1 MSAPTSRVTQVSLA
15 LYRKY
20 RPASFAEVVGQ
31 EHVTEPLQQA
41 LRADR
46 VHHAYLF
53 SGPRG
58 CGKTSSARILARSLN
73 CEQGPTPD
81 PCGKCDSCVALAP
94 NGPGSIDVTE
104 LDAATHGLVDD
115 ARDLRERAIYAP
127 VQSRYRVYII
137 DEAHQLGPG
146 AANALLKI
154 IEEPPPYLKFVF
166 ATTEPEKII
175 GTIRSRTHHYPFR
188 LVPPGVL
195 QTHLESLCRSEGVAA
210 EKGVLP
216 LVVRAGAGSVRDSLS
231 VLDQLMAAAGPE
243 GLTYARAVTLLGFTP
258 AALLD
263 ATVDAVAAGDGAAL
277 FSVVDR
283 VIDSGVD
290 PRRFAGDLLER
301 WRDLLIL
308 AQVPDALEQ
317 GLMHHPA
324 DQMDVLARQSQALS
338 FAELTHSADVT
349 AAALNE
355 IKGATA
361 PRLLLEIL
369 VARLMLSAADDSDLG
384 QTARLAKLERLLAGG
399 IPNAVAAAPAATVAA
414 AAGADKPA
422 PRKRAAASSPP
433 AVATQPA
440 ASGPTGT
447 ESAGT
452 GSAGTESAE
461 TGPAEAQPAAAQ
473 SAEAADASSPLHR
486 IRVLWADVME
496 ALKHRKRT
504 AWLLLYE
511 KSRLAD
517 LSDGVLSV
525 ELQRAGDVKGFNDSG
540 YGEHVRQ
547 ALIDVADLDVQVIA
561 VPAGQD
567 GSRDPAHDSA
577 AVSDA
582 GGGAADE
589 EDSVDADEPSNPEDL
604 LRALGATRV
613 PD

>member
-1 MSAPTSRVTQVSLA
+1 MSAPTSRVTRVSLA

-81 PCGKCDSCVALAP
+81 PCGECDSCVALAP

-188 LVPPGVL
+188 LVPPGVM
-195 QTHLESLCRSEGVAA
+195 QTHLESLCKSEGVAA
-210 EKGVLP
+210 EEGVLP

-263 ATVDAVAAGDGAAL
+263 STVDAVAAGDGAAL
-277 FSVVDR
+277 FAVVDR

-324 DQMDVLARQSQALS
+324 DQMEVLARQSQALS

-384 QTARLAKLERLLAGG
+384 YTARLAKVERLLAGG
-399 IPNAVAAAPAATVAA
+399 VPNAAPPAPATPATTTASAEEPAPKKRAASASPAATSQPDAAAPAET
-414 AAGADKPA
+414 P
-422 PRKRAAASSPP
+422 
-433 AVATQPA
+433 PA
-440 ASGPTGT
+440 ASQPT
-447 ESAGT
+447 E
-452 GSAGTESAE
+452 AE
-461 TGPAEAQPAAAQ
+461 GAVPPAAA
-473 SAEAADASSPLHR
+473 AADASSPLHR
-486 IRVLWADVME
+486 VRVLWADVME

-517 LSDGVLSV
+517 ISDGVLSV

-540 YGEHVRQ
+540 YGEYVRQ

-567 GSRDPAHDSA
+567 GSRDSVQDVADA
-577 AVSDA
+577 SDA
-582 GGGAADE
+582 AADE
-589 EDSVDADEPSNPEDL
+589 VDSVDADEPSNPEDL

-613 PD
+613 QD

>member
-1 MSAPTSRVTQVSLA
+1 MSAPTSRVTRVSLA

-81 PCGKCDSCVALAP
+81 PCGECDSCVALAP

-188 LVPPGVL
+188 LVPPGVM

-210 EKGVLP
+210 EEGVLP

-231 VLDQLMAAAGPE
+231 VLDQLMAASGPE

-277 FSVVDR
+277 FAVVDR

-384 QTARLAKLERLLAGG
+384 HTARLAKLERLLAGG
-399 IPNAVAAAPAATVAA
+399 LPNAAPAVSVAPATTAAGADNPAPKKRATRAPAAAAAQPDAAAPAE
-414 AAGADKPA
+414 
-422 PRKRAAASSPP
+422 
-433 AVATQPA
+433 TQ
-440 ASGPTGT
+440 
-447 ESAGT
+447 
-452 GSAGTESAE
+452 SAE
-461 TGPAEAQPAAAQ
+461 TPPAETPPAEAEGAAAQ

-486 IRVLWADVME
+486 VRVLWADVME

-517 LSDGVLSV
+517 ISDGVLSV

-540 YGEHVRQ
+540 YGEYVRQ

-567 GSRDPAHDSA
+567 GSRDSGNDVA
-577 AVSDA
+577 AASGA
-582 GGGAADE
+582 GGAAADE
-589 EDSVDADEPSNPEDL
+589 DDSVDADEPSNPEDL

>member
-1 MSAPTSRVTQVSLA
+1 LA

-81 PCGKCDSCVALAP
+81 PCGKCDSCIALAP

-195 QTHLESLCRSEGVAA
+195 QAHLESLCQAEGVAA
-210 EKGVLP
+210 ESGVLP

-258 AALLD
+258 SALLD
-263 ATVDAVAAGDGAAL
+263 ATVDAVAAGDGSEL
-277 FSVVDR
+277 FTVVDR

-308 AQVPDALEQ
+308 AQVPDALDQ

-324 DQMDVLARQSQALS
+324 DQMDVLLRQSKALS

-384 QTARLAKLERLLAGG
+384 YTARLAKLERLLAGG
-399 IPNAVAAAPAATVAA
+399 VPSAPTPVPATPAAPARSQPADGRDATPTEGRVTNSEPEAAPAGPEAA
-414 AAGADKPA
+414 AADERPDVDV
-422 PRKRAAASSPP
+422 S
-433 AVATQPA
+433 QPA
-440 ASGPTGT
+440 
-447 ESAGT
+447 
-452 GSAGTESAE
+452 
-461 TGPAEAQPAAAQ
+461 GPA
-473 SAEAADASSPLHR
+473 DANSQLHQV
-486 IRVLWADVME
+486 RVLWADVME

-517 LSDGVLSV
+517 LNDGVLSV

-540 YGEHVRQ
+540 YGEYVRQ

-561 VPAGQD
+561 VPPGQD
-567 GSRDPAHDSA
+567 GSRDPGPS
-577 AVSDA
+577 
-582 GGGAADE
+582 GGAAATAPVGGTSE
-589 EDSVDADEPSNPEDL
+589 EDESVDADEPSNPEDL